1 MIAMGRQTSK
11 GNSLVPRFNRHKVKE
26 RGGKQTVNPRLS
38 LTSCLFNR
46 ILISFILNTRPLL
59 ELRTVSKSY
68 GDQTALAP
76 LSLSLQAGEIFGLL
90 GASGAGKS
98 TLLQLAA
105 NLINPDAGEVW
116 LEGVK
121 LELPSDLL
129 IPGHPEIK
137 IVHQDYHLSPTLS
150 VRENIRYALRYYE
163 KAYRDTRIEEL
174 LALCQ
179 LESLAEQP
187 TKLLSG
193 GEKQRTAIA
202 RALAEEAR
210 VLLLDEPF
218 AHLDLPNNRRLA
230 ETIRSIVAE
239 TQAACIFVTHHA
251 ADALSLAQHLGVLQQ
266 GHLIH
271 MGTPEEIYQHPANA
285 YVAGLCGEANVLDRA
300 WVAQYFAH
308 QPWHE
313 MPENKVLIRPEALA
327 LFKRPAAG
335 RVEVRVERCIFE
347 GSRYRVNVRLA
358 DEMLVA
364 YHSIALAEGRK
375 IYLAPK
381 NRPA

>member
-11 GNSLVPRFNRHKVKE
+11 GNSLVPRFIGYKVKE

-38 LTSCLFNR
+38 LTSCPFNR

-59 ELRTVSKSY
+59 ELRAVAKSY
-68 GDQTALAP
+68 GEQTAVAP
-76 LSLSLQAGEIFGLL
+76 FSLSLQAGEIFGLL

-129 IPGHPEIK
+129 IPGHPDIK

-150 VRENIRYALRYYE
+150 VRENIRYALRYYQ

-179 LESLAEQP
+179 LEALAEQP

-202 RALAEEAR
+202 RALAEEAK

-230 ETIRSIVAE
+230 ETVRNIVAE

-251 ADALSLAQHLGVLQQ
+251 ADALSLAQRLAVLQQ
-266 GHLIH
+266 GQLVH

-300 WVAQYFAH
+300 WIAQYFAH
-308 QPWHE
+308 QHWHQ

-335 RVEVRVERCIFE
+335 RVEAQVERCIFE

-358 DEMLVA
+358 AERLVA
-364 YHSIALAEGRK
+364 YHPIALAEGRK

-381 NRPA
+381 NKPA

>member
-1 MIAMGRQTSK
+1 
-11 GNSLVPRFNRHKVKE
+11 
-26 RGGKQTVNPRLS
+26 
-38 LTSCLFNR
+38 
-46 ILISFILNTRPLL
+46 
-59 ELRTVSKSY
+59 
-68 GDQTALAP
+68 
-76 LSLSLQAGEIFGLL
+76 
-90 GASGAGKS
+90 
-98 TLLQLAA
+98 
-105 NLINPDAGEVW
+105 
-116 LEGVK
+116 
-121 LELPSDLL
+121 
-129 IPGHPEIK
+129 
-137 IVHQDYHLSPTLS
+137 
-150 VRENIRYALRYYE
+150 
-163 KAYRDTRIEEL
+163 
-174 LALCQ
+174 
-179 LESLAEQP
+179 
-187 TKLLSG
+187 
-193 GEKQRTAIA
+193 
-202 RALAEEAR
+202 LAEEAR

-308 QPWHE
+308 QPWHQ

-335 RVEVRVERCIFE
+335 RVEAQVGRCIFE

-381 NRPA
+381 NKPA